1 MAYRRLANAARSV
14 QAQKALTEPTL
25 DRLNQTAFHIFPIGI
40 QANGEKNFVS
50 RLLKGRR
57 PIPPRCLRSF
67 LFHFQYKKPFF
78 SLPQLA
84 IPTIIVRS
92 SSFYVRFEFA
102 SNCFPLIYDFTFTLV
117 SRVYTCAY
125 MCIYITK
132 KKNYNLLRNFEV
144 FFYRL
149 QFNLIIG
156 ILLQESKLCSNS
168 NSINSTKIL
177 ELLSTHIY
185 IYIKYRKMINEAK
198 T

>member
-168 NSINSTKIL
+168 NTINSTKIL
-177 ELLSTHIY
+177 ELLSTYIY
-185 IYIKYRKMINEAK
+185 IYNI
-198 T
+198 

>member
-50 RLLKGRR
+50 RLLKGRW

>member
-149 QFNLIIG
+149 QFNLIID

-177 ELLSTHIY
+177 ELLSTY

>member
-102 SNCFPLIYDFTFTLV
+102 IVSLWFTILLSLWCPGFICV
-117 SRVYTCAY
+117 HIC
-125 MCIYITK
+125 ITK
-132 KKNYNLLRNFEV
+132 KKITIYYVILK
-144 FFYRL
+144 FFSIDYS
-149 QFNLIIG
+149 LIW
-156 ILLQESKLCSNS
+156 
-168 NSINSTKIL
+168 
-177 ELLSTHIY
+177 
-185 IYIKYRKMINEAK
+185 
-198 T
+198 

>member
-177 ELLSTHIY
+177 ELLSTY